1 LKNLQSAIKIIPRFL
16 IQTESYTVEA
26 SLSQRAEGSAAAG
39 ERPWLHPNLQYGWN
53 KMPPSVERQVV
64 LPFGQV
70 VRISFNS
77 MRVRLSRSLI
87 TTASLA
93 LAIAF
98 VAYIWS
104 GYDIL
109 NSVWSHVDSA
119 SQEDILSSGYEMID
133 GHFGTSPKD
142 RWLAILSLLVA
153 VVGIVNAQLMA
164 VTERFREIGTF
175 KCLGAL
181 NSFVV
186 RIFVLEGIYQGIFG
200 GFVGCILGILISTF
214 SLTLKLGWSAIL
226 FWPPLKMLFTI
237 VWALVLAA
245 LLSLLGVMYP
255 ALVAARMEPAVALRA
270 E

>member
-1 LKNLQSAIKIIPRFL
+1 M
-16 IQTESYTVEA
+16 
-26 SLSQRAEGSAAAG
+26 SQ
-39 ERPWLHPNLQYGWN
+39 
-53 KMPPSVERQVV
+53 SVERQVV
-64 LPFGQV
+64 LPFAQV

-77 MRVRLSRSLI
+77 MRVRLARSLI

-104 GYDIL
+104 GYAIL
-109 NSVWSHVDSA
+109 NSVWPHIDS
-119 SQEDILSSGYEMID
+119 SVQEDILSGGYEMTD

-142 RWLAILSLLVA
+142 RWLAILSLIVC

-200 GFVGCILGILISTF
+200 GLIGSVLGILVATL
-214 SLTLKLGWSAIL
+214 SLILKLGWSAIV
-226 FWPPLKMLFTI
+226 FWPALKMLLTI
-237 VWALVLAA
+237 AEALFLAA

-270 E
+270 EE

>member
-1 LKNLQSAIKIIPRFL
+1 M
-16 IQTESYTVEA
+16 
-26 SLSQRAEGSAAAG
+26 SQ
-39 ERPWLHPNLQYGWN
+39 
-53 KMPPSVERQVV
+53 SVERQVV
-64 LPFGQV
+64 LPFAQV

-104 GYDIL
+104 GYAIL
-109 NSVWSHVDSA
+109 NSAWPHIDS
-119 SQEDILSSGYEMID
+119 SVQEDVLSSGYEMTD
-133 GHFGTSPKD
+133 GHFGSSPKD
-142 RWLAILSLLVA
+142 RWLAILSLIVC

-200 GFVGCILGILISTF
+200 GLVGSVLGILVATL
-214 SLTLKLGWSAIL
+214 SLTLKLGWSAIV
-226 FWPPLKMLFTI
+226 FWPALKMLFTI
-237 VWALVLAA
+237 AWALLLAA

-270 E
+270 EE